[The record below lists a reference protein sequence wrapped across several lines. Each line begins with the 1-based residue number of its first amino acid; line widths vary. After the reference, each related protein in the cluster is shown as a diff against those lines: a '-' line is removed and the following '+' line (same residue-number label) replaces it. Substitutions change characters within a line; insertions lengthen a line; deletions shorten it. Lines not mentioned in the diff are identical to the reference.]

1 MNLEKYIC
9 DLLYRHEC
17 VIVPEFGGFI
27 KNYEPA
33 HIQHTTHTISPPR
46 KYLVFNSGLTI
57 NDGLLATEI
66 SSSKGIGFDEAM
78 QFIQR
83 EIVAWNER
91 LKAGKRITLSGI
103 GTFHINRGNKIE
115 FKPEPEQNF
124 FDEAFGLSPLVV
136 PPIQSRRKQAGDV
149 RQYQTRR
156 IRTRRLRRVAWA
168 AAITIPLIVA
178 GLWSVMNYDTLRQYA
193 TQHSGVFRDMG
204 SAFKPSEKTLPGPE
218 TAIIDEHAPAETPEH
233 TGSEAPDQEL
243 MADAEATAESLAPGP
258 HTPEPQ
264 PEALPLRN
272 YHIIIGSFSNETN
285 ARHLAGELS
294 DKGWNATVVE
304 SSRGM
309 YRVSMAAYA
318 NKSEALKELYKVR
331 EEQNSAAWLLRI

>member
-33 HIQHTTHTISPPR
+33 HIQHATHTISPPR
-46 KYLVFNSGLTI
+46 KHLVFNSGLTI

-66 SSSKGIGFDEAM
+66 SSSKNIGFDEAM

-83 EIVAWNER
+83 EVIAWKER
-91 LKAGKRITLSGI
+91 LKAGKRITLPGI
-103 GTFHINRGNKIE
+103 GTFHINSGNKIE

-124 FDEAFGLSPLVV
+124 FDEAFGLSSLVV
-136 PPIQSRRKQAGDV
+136 PPLQSRRKQAGDV

-204 SAFKPSEKTLPGPE
+204 SAFKSTEKTLPGPE
-218 TAIIDEHAPAETPEH
+218 TARFDELTPAATPEY
-233 TGSEAPDQEL
+233 TGTEAPDQEL
-243 MADAEATAESLAPGP
+243 PADADATAEALIPKP
-258 HTPEPQ
+258 HIPEVQ
-264 PEALPLRN
+264 PLRS
-272 YHIIIGSFSNETN
+272 YHIFIGSFSNETN
-285 ARHLAGELS
+285 ARYLAGELS
-294 DKGWNATVVE
+294 AKGWNATVVE
-304 SSRGM
+304 SSGGM
-309 YRVSMAAYA
+309 YRVSMASYA
-318 NKSEALKELYKVR
+318 SKSEALKELYKIR
-331 EEQNSAAWLLRI
+331 EEHNSAAWLLRI